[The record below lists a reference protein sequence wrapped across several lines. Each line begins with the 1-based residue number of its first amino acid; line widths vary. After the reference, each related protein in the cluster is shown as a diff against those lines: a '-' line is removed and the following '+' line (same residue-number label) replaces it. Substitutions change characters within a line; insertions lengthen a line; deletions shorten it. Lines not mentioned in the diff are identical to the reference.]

1 MTKDKEQ
8 QSQVRRIDCLPDHT
22 TDYFWWIRS
31 QTHASTTGL
40 TAVADDEGRGDE
52 ALDRGEILMLVL
64 NDVDQD
70 LGGQAAD
77 LREGLLDA
85 GDSRIQKVQET
96 VVVERNDAHL
106 LRNPYAKLAESA
118 DGTKQDG

>member
-1 MTKDKEQ
+1 
-8 QSQVRRIDCLPDHT
+8 
-22 TDYFWWIRS
+22 
-31 QTHASTTGL
+31 
-40 TAVADDEGRGDE
+40 
-52 ALDRGEILMLVL
+52 MLVL

-85 GDSRIQKVQET
+85 GDGGIQKVQET

-106 LRNPYAKLAESA
+106 LRNPHASSRKARMAPSRMVDEYANTASYLTPSLNILL
-118 DGTKQDG
+118 T

>member
-1 MTKDKEQ
+1 MEALHSRPFFSCCL
-8 QSQVRRIDCLPDHT
+8 QSHNLGHKRLRPQKISPRRILHVTKITPGRNL
-22 TDYFWWIRS
+22 F
-31 QTHASTTGL
+31 
-40 TAVADDEGRGDE
+40 AVGQPLQSSAAVTDDEGRGDE

-85 GDSRIQKVQET
+85 GDGGI
-96 VVVERNDAHL
+96 
-106 LRNPYAKLAESA
+106 
-118 DGTKQDG
+118 

>member
-1 MTKDKEQ
+1 
-8 QSQVRRIDCLPDHT
+8 
-22 TDYFWWIRS
+22 
-31 QTHASTTGL
+31 
-40 TAVADDEGRGDE
+40 
-52 ALDRGEILMLVL
+52 MLVL

-85 GDSRIQKVQET
+85 GDSGIQKVQET

-106 LRNPYAKLAESA
+106 LRNPHAKLAESA
-118 DGTKQDG
+118 DGTKQDGL

>member
-1 MTKDKEQ
+1 M
-8 QSQVRRIDCLPDHT
+8 RR
-22 TDYFWWIRS
+22 W
-31 QTHASTTGL
+31 TG
-40 TAVADDEGRGDE
+40 
-52 ALDRGEILMLVL
+52 GEILMLVL

-85 GDSRIQKVQET
+85 GDGGIQKVQET

-106 LRNPYAKLAESA
+106 LRNPHAKLAESA

>member
-1 MTKDKEQ
+1 M
-8 QSQVRRIDCLPDHT
+8 
-22 TDYFWWIRS
+22 
-31 QTHASTTGL
+31 
-40 TAVADDEGRGDE
+40 
-52 ALDRGEILMLVL
+52 GEILMLVL

-70 LGGQAAD
+70 LGGQATD

-85 GDSRIQKVQET
+85 GDGGIQKVQET

-118 DGTKQDG
+118 DAPSRMVDEYANTASYLTPSLNILLT